1 MYYFIVNPHSG
12 CGSGLKT
19 WQKIEKILT
28 RKGIE
33 YEAFLTG
40 SAGEAKN
47 FAAELTAGAED
58 DKTIVVVGGDGTFS
72 DVLNGLCL
80 DSAVTL
86 GYVPVG
92 VGNDLARSLRLPSS
106 PARCMKRIFRAKNVR
121 PIDYGVITYGQE
133 SSKHRRFIVSAGMGL
148 DADMSWREDN
158 AALKPLLSRLR
169 LNRVGGLCAKAGA
182 FFRAKPCRG
191 YIILDGVKRVE
202 FNNIYFVSAQL
213 QPYECSGLRFAP
225 YAVDSDGRLE
235 VCVMSHSSRRDV
247 GNMLLAAR
255 AGKTYLRGLRIY
267 QCRDLEIHTEEPVMF
282 HADGESTGE
291 RICDLSVGCIERKV
305 RMIL

>member
-40 SAGEAKN
+40 SAGETKN
-47 FAAELTAGAED
+47 FAAELTTGAED
-58 DKTIVVVGGDGTFS
+58 EKTIVVVGGDGTFS

-133 SSKHRRFIVSAGMGL
+133 S
-148 DADMSWREDN
+148 
-158 AALKPLLSRLR
+158 
-169 LNRVGGLCAKAGA
+169 
-182 FFRAKPCRG
+182 
-191 YIILDGVKRVE
+191 
-202 FNNIYFVSAQL
+202 
-213 QPYECSGLRFAP
+213 
-225 YAVDSDGRLE
+225 
-235 VCVMSHSSRRDV
+235 
-247 GNMLLAAR
+247 
-255 AGKTYLRGLRIY
+255 
-267 QCRDLEIHTEEPVMF
+267 
-282 HADGESTGE
+282 
-291 RICDLSVGCIERKV
+291 
-305 RMIL
+305 